1 MTNGIMENS
10 RWNSWQVIVFCVSA
24 FASTHFARMNWA
36 IVSPFA
42 EEALGL
48 TKTMTGL
55 LMTAPFIAYALMQIP
70 AGILADRMDD
80 RKLMGIA
87 LLATGT
93 VTLATSLFSTFTSIF
108 LLRLLIGFVASF
120 VFTPSLRLLSLSVD
134 KKKKGRAIGVFF
146 MAPTI
151 ALIILGLIVPHLA
164 ENFGWQLPIFIT
176 GIPGIVTG
184 LLVILS
190 ARGAIVINQE
200 TKSNQVSLKNGM
212 LQLIRDPNLVLCFFA
227 SFMSGFSLSGAKMWL
242 IDYLILS
249 LGVTSVFAGVVYSLF
264 NLIVLVNKPISGWVS
279 DFLRKRKPVISIS
292 LFATAIACFLIALSS
307 EPNNSIVMILCLGM
321 VLGFQLTASTA
332 LLTELSSVE
341 VLGIAISTQNMM
353 GMLSYSFQS
362 PLSGYILD
370 SSGSYLAVWFLF
382 AITASVAALLYA
394 LVKE

>member
-1 MTNGIMENS
+1 MTNS
-10 RWNSWQVIVFCVSA
+10 RWNSWQAIAFCVSA

-36 IVSPFA
+36 TVSPFT

-55 LMTAPFIAYALMQIP
+55 LMTAPFITYALMQIP
-70 AGILADRMDD
+70 AGILADRIDN

-87 LLATGT
+87 LLATGI
-93 VTLATSLFSTFTSIF
+93 VTLASSLFNSFIPIF

-120 VFTPSLRLLSLSVD
+120 VFTPSLRLLSLSVN
-134 KKKKGRAIGVFF
+134 KRKKGKAIGIFF

-176 GIPGIVTG
+176 GMPGIVTG
-184 LLVILS
+184 LLVMVS
-190 ARGAIVINQE
+190 ARGNNAFNHE

-212 LQLIRDPNLVLCFFA
+212 LQLARNRNLLLCFFG

-242 IDYLILS
+242 IDYLILNIGIS
-249 LGVTSVFAGVVYSLF
+249 SVFAGVMYSLF
-264 NLIVLVNKPISGWVS
+264 NLITLANKPISGWAT
-279 DFLRKRKPVISIS
+279 DILKKRRPVISIS
-292 LFATAIACFLIALSS
+292 LFATAIVCFLITLNS
-307 EPNNSIVMILCLGM
+307 EPNTSIIMILCLGT

-332 LLTELSSVE
+332 LLTELSGVKI
-341 VLGIAISTQNMM
+341 LGLAISTQNMM

-362 PLSGYILD
+362 PLTGYILD
-370 SSGSYLAVWFLF
+370 SSGSYLWVWLLF